1 MADPTKLAA
10 ALGYLSRLDEA
21 MKGFGA
27 GAKQFGAGVVDNLA
41 GRAKDLGNLIYEA
54 GTSDPNM
61 GRMNTAEFSQAA
73 AQRPQTPNLDQMWSD
88 LGSMGQAIVTQPV
101 ETGKAIV
108 TGEVQRV
115 KDAFSDPRAAG
126 NYAGSFIDPMKLA
139 KMLKGIPSMREL
151 DVHHG
156 TPHRFPPTEANPLG
170 EFDASKIGTGEGA
183 QAYGH
188 GVYLAES
195 PDVAKGYKDKLTHS
209 DAFVDGQ
216 LLDSTKPRHFLA
228 QVLSEES
235 GNIESARDS
244 LEMFAKP
251 GGSKSI
257 TESAKKA
264 LKLLDEG
271 DRPTMQIVKPEG
283 SLYKADLPDEMID
296 RMLDWDKPLSE
307 QPDASKLVLKELL
320 TKARKSFE
328 GIDPNSNPIAG
339 QIYHLYAQHRGGN
352 SAAVAEELRQAGIP
366 GIKYLD
372 AGSRT
377 AQGSGTRNFVVFPG
391 EEKKV
396 KILERK

>member
-1 MADPTKLAA
+1 MGDPTKLAA
-10 ALGYLSRLDEA
+10 ALGYLSRLDET
-21 MKGFGA
+21 MKGFNA

-88 LGSMGQAIVTQPV
+88 LGNMGQAIVTQPV

-188 GVYLAES
+188 GIYLAES
-195 PDVAKGYKDKLTHS
+195 PEVAQGYQQTLAHKNYAKLEEIGRNNYRVISPDGSVLADNAVLGKATKIKQDF
-209 DAFVDGQ
+209 DA
-216 LLDSTKPRHFLA
+216 
-228 QVLSEES
+228 
-235 GNIESARDS
+235 
-244 LEMFAKP
+244 
-251 GGSKSI
+251 
-257 TESAKKA
+257 KA
-264 LKLLDEG
+264 G
-271 DRPTMQIVKPEG
+271 A
-283 SLYKADLPDEMID
+283 LYKADLPDEMID

-328 GIDPNSNPIAG
+328 GIDPNSNPIAE